1 MSGVST
7 VRKIGIITRVAA
19 RQAGRNRT
27 LSALWRAGVV
37 TARSAGKVLHQ
48 LWLEV
53 TGFVFLVIAAIG
65 GMALVREVH
74 KYQSGEAVLGRVI
87 LAIIFTLLFL
97 WFGLSSF
104 WSAAKKSR
112 K

>member
-7 VRKIGIITRVAA
+7 VRKIGILTRVAA
-19 RQAGRNRT
+19 QQAGRSRT
-27 LSALWRAGVV
+27 LSALWRAGMV

-65 GMALVREVH
+65 GIALVREVH
-74 KYQSGEAVLGRVI
+74 RYQSGEAVLGRII
-87 LAIIFTLLFL
+87 LAIIFTLLFA

-104 WSAAKKSR
+104 WSARR
-112 K
+112 KDRR